1 MHRIGYIHCKCL
13 AIAIYIEIGPE
24 AFWEMSAEGSR
35 NMKNASAKKPIFVLE
50 EITKDF
56 PGVRALDKVSFEVNS
71 GEVHALVGENGAGKS
86 TLVKILAGLYRPDEG
101 VMYYEGSRIEA
112 ATPRQM
118 REFGISVIYQELNL
132 CGNLSVSANIF
143 LGRERVKYGGRF
155 VDEGRLRAESRKY
168 LQMLD
173 ADIDP
178 QTPVSR
184 LSIAQQQLVEIA
196 KALSYES
203 RVIIMDEPTSSLTLH
218 EVDKL
223 LDVTRQLK
231 ADGKA
236 IVFISHRL
244 EEISEIA
251 DTVTVLR
258 DGKLIGT
265 HPMRQLDTDRIV
277 GMMVGREVTH
287 GYAGPAVSRG
297 AREPLLAVRD
307 LSAPGSFRDVTF
319 ELYGGE
325 ILGLSGLVGAG
336 RTELVE
342 AIYGLRPIT
351 SGQVYLKGRPVTLR
365 SPGASISSG
374 IAMTSEDRKRKSLFL
389 NFRTR
394 ENVTISSLKDSV
406 VRFYVSGARERNVV
420 RKLTDLLNVTPGDPE
435 FMTVNMSGGNQ
446 QKVVLSKAL
455 ATEPEVLLMDEPTK
469 GIDVGAKAELYDI
482 MRALAQQ
489 GKGILCVSSEL
500 PEILGLCDRI
510 LVMSKGRL
518 VRGFLNSEATEEKIM
533 ALSV

>member
-1 MHRIGYIHCKCL
+1 L
-13 AIAIYIEIGPE
+13 PELLNWIESLQRPRERCREKAARGIPGE
-24 AFWEMSAEGSR
+24 ISMNMSA
-35 NMKNASAKKPIFVLE
+35 NNPIFVLE

-101 VMYYEGSRIEA
+101 VMYYQGDRIEA
-112 ATPRQM
+112 VGPRQM
-118 REFGISVIYQELNL
+118 CEMGISVIYQELNL
-132 CGNLSVSANIF
+132 CHNLSVAANIF
-143 LGRERVKYGGRF
+143 LGRERVKYGAGI
-155 VDEGRLRAESRKY
+155 VDEGGLQAESRKY

-178 QTPVSR
+178 AAPVSS
-184 LSIAQQQLVEIA
+184 LSIAAQQLVEIA

-203 RVIIMDEPTSSLTLH
+203 QVIIMDEPTSSLTLH

-223 LDVTRQLK
+223 LDVVRQLK

-244 EEISEIA
+244 EEISTIA

-265 HPMRQLDTDRIV
+265 HPMDQLDTDRIV

-287 GYAGPAVSRG
+287 EYPGPAASLG
-297 AREPLLAVRD
+297 DAEPLLAVKD
-307 LSAPGSFRDVTF
+307 LSSGDSFSGVTF
-319 ELYGGE
+319 ELYPGE

-336 RTELVE
+336 RTELLE

-351 SGQVYLKGRPVTLR
+351 SGQILLEGRQIAIA
-365 SPGASISSG
+365 SPGDAIGKG
-374 IAMTSEDRKRKSLFL
+374 IAMTSEDRKNKSLFL

-406 VRFYVSGARERNVV
+406 EHFYVSGPKERDIV
-420 RKLTDLLNVTPGDPE
+420 RKLTEQLNVTPGDPE

-455 ATEPEVLLMDEPTK
+455 GTEPRVLLMDEPTK
-469 GIDVGAKAELYDI
+469 GIDVGAKAELYEI
-482 MRALAQQ
+482 IRQLARE

-500 PEILGLCDRI
+500 LEILGLCDRI

-518 VRGFLNSEATEEKIM
+518 IRGFLNSEATEEKIM
-533 ALSV
+533 SLSV

>member
-1 MHRIGYIHCKCL
+1 MVSPTG
-13 AIAIYIEIGPE
+13 
-24 AFWEMSAEGSR
+24 M
-35 NMKNASAKKPIFVLE
+35 SAKKPIFILE
-50 EITKDF
+50 KITKDF

-86 TLVKILAGLYRPDEG
+86 TLVKILAGLYRPDAG
-101 VMYYEGSRIEA
+101 AMYYGGARIEA

-118 REFGISVIYQELNL
+118 REFGISVIYQELDL
-132 CGNLSVSANIF
+132 CHNLSVAANIF
-143 LGRERVKYGGRF
+143 LGRERVKYGAGF

-178 QTPVSR
+178 GTAVSR
-184 LSIAQQQLVEIA
+184 LSIAEQQLVEIA

-203 RVIIMDEPTSSLTLH
+203 RVIIMDEPTSSLTPH

-223 LDVTRQLK
+223 FDVIKQLK

-244 EEISEIA
+244 EEISVMA
-251 DTVTVLR
+251 DRVTVLR

-265 HPMRQLDTDRIV
+265 HPMAELDTDRIV
-277 GMMVGREVTH
+277 GMMVGRELKHEYVDR
-287 GYAGPAVSRG
+287 GVSTG
-297 AREPLLAVRD
+297 VGQPLLAVKD
-307 LSAPGSFRDVTF
+307 LSSGNSFREVTF
-319 ELYGGE
+319 ELYPGE

-351 SGQVYLKGRPVTLR
+351 SGEVYLKGRRVTVT

-374 IAMTSEDRKRKSLFL
+374 IGMTSEDRKHKSLFL

-406 VRFYVSGARERNVV
+406 VHFYVSSARERDVV
-420 RKLTDLLNVTPGDPE
+420 RKLTGLLNVTPPDPE

-469 GIDVGAKAELYDI
+469 GIDVGAKGELYDI
-482 MRALAQQ
+482 MRKLVQQ

-500 PEILGLCDRI
+500 AEILGLCDRI

-518 VRGFLNSEATEEKIM
+518 VGGFPNSEATEEKIM
-533 ALSV
+533 TLSL

>member
-1 MHRIGYIHCKCL
+1 M
-13 AIAIYIEIGPE
+13 
-24 AFWEMSAEGSR
+24 
-35 NMKNASAKKPIFVLE
+35 SAKKPIFVLE

-101 VMYYEGSRIEA
+101 DMYYRGARIEA

-118 REFGISVIYQELNL
+118 RELGISVIYQELNL
-132 CGNLSVSANIF
+132 CHNLSVAANIF
-143 LGRERVKYGGRF
+143 LGRERVKYGAGF

-178 QTPVSR
+178 QMAVSR
-184 LSIAQQQLVEIA
+184 LSIAEQQLVEIA

-223 LDVTRQLK
+223 FDVIKQLK

-244 EEISEIA
+244 DEISVIA

-265 HPMRQLDTDRIV
+265 HPMDELDTDRIV

-287 GYAGPAVSRG
+287 EYVDRGPSAGEG
-297 AREPLLAVRD
+297 EPLLAVED
-307 LSAPGSFRDVTF
+307 LSSGDSFREVTF

-351 SGQVYLKGRPVTLR
+351 TGQVYLKGRPVAVT
-365 SPGASISSG
+365 SPRDSIRNG
-374 IAMTSEDRKRKSLFL
+374 ISMTSEDRKHKSLFL

-406 VRFYVSGARERNVV
+406 EHFHVSRPKERDIV

-482 MRALAQQ
+482 MRKLADQ

-500 PEILGLCDRI
+500 LEVLGLCDRI

-518 VRGFLNSEATEEKIM
+518 VGELSNSEATEEKIM
-533 ALSV
+533 AMSV

>member
-1 MHRIGYIHCKCL
+1 MN
-13 AIAIYIEIGPE
+13 
-24 AFWEMSAEGSR
+24 MSD
-35 NMKNASAKKPIFVLE
+35 NNPIFVLE

-101 VMYYEGSRIEA
+101 VIYYQGDRIEA
-112 ATPRQM
+112 ITPKQM
-118 REFGISVIYQELNL
+118 CEFGISVIYQELNL
-132 CGNLSVSANIF
+132 CGNLSVAANIF
-143 LGRERVKYGGRF
+143 LGRERVKYGAGI
-155 VDEGRLRAESRKY
+155 VDEPTLRAESRKY

-178 QTPVSR
+178 SAPVSS
-184 LSIAQQQLVEIA
+184 LSIAEQQLVEIA

-223 LDVTRQLK
+223 LDVVRQLK

-244 EEISEIA
+244 EEISDIA

-265 HPMRQLDTDRIV
+265 HPMDDLDTDRIV

-287 GYAGPAVSRG
+287 EYAAPVAAPG
-297 AREPLLAVRD
+297 REPLLAVRD
-307 LSAPGSFRDVTF
+307 LTSGDSFSDVTF
-319 ELYGGE
+319 ELYPGE

-336 RTELVE
+336 RTELLE

-351 SGQVYLKGRPVTLR
+351 SGQVFLKGREVTLR
-365 SPGASISSG
+365 SPRDAIASG
-374 IAMTSEDRKRKSLFL
+374 IAMTSEDRKHKSLFL

-406 VRFYVSGARERNVV
+406 EHFYVSGPRERDIV
-420 RKLTDLLNVTPGDPE
+420 RKLTGRLNVTPGDPE
-435 FMTVNMSGGNQ
+435 FMTLNMSGGNQ

-482 MRALAQQ
+482 IRKLAKQ

>member
-1 MHRIGYIHCKCL
+1 
-13 AIAIYIEIGPE
+13 
-24 AFWEMSAEGSR
+24 MSD
-35 NMKNASAKKPIFVLE
+35 KNPIFVLE

-101 VMYYEGSRIEA
+101 VIYYQGDRIEA
-112 ATPRQM
+112 ITPRQM
-118 REFGISVIYQELNL
+118 CEFGISVIYQELDL
-132 CGNLSVSANIF
+132 CGNLSVAANIF
-143 LGRERVKYGGRF
+143 LGRERVKYGAGI
-155 VDEGRLRAESRKY
+155 VDESALRAESRKY
-168 LQMLD
+168 LRMLD

-178 QTPVSR
+178 AAPVST

-223 LDVTRQLK
+223 LDVVKQLK

-244 EEISEIA
+244 EEISLIA
-251 DTVTVLR
+251 DAVTVLR

-265 HPMRQLDTDRIV
+265 HPMDQLDTDRIV

-287 GYAGPAVSRG
+287 EYPGPAVSAAR
-297 AREPLLAVRD
+297 REPLLAVKD
-307 LSAPGSFRDVTF
+307 LSSGDSFRDVTF
-319 ELYGGE
+319 ELYPGE

-336 RTELVE
+336 RTELLE
-342 AIYGLRPIT
+342 AVYGLRPIT
-351 SGQVYLKGRPVTLR
+351 SGQVFLKGREVTIT
-365 SPGASISSG
+365 SPGDAIGSG
-374 IAMTSEDRKRKSLFL
+374 IAMTSENRKHKSLFL

-406 VRFYVSGARERNVV
+406 EHFYVSTPKERDIV
-420 RKLTDLLNVTPGDPE
+420 RNFTAQLNVTPPDPE

-482 MRALAQQ
+482 IRRLAQQ

-500 PEILGLCDRI
+500 LEILGLCDRI

-518 VRGFLNSEATEEKIM
+518 VGGFTNSEATEEKIM
-533 ALSV
+533 SLSV

>member
-1 MHRIGYIHCKCL
+1 
-13 AIAIYIEIGPE
+13 
-24 AFWEMSAEGSR
+24 
-35 NMKNASAKKPIFVLE
+35 
-50 EITKDF
+50 
-56 PGVRALDKVSFEVNS
+56 VSFEVNS

-101 VMYYEGSRIEA
+101 VMYYQGARIEA
-112 ATPRQM
+112 TGPRQM
-118 REFGISVIYQELNL
+118 CEFGISVIYQELNL
-132 CGNLSVSANIF
+132 CGNLSVAANIF
-143 LGRERVKYGGRF
+143 LGRERVKYRTGI
-155 VDEGRLRAESRKY
+155 VDEPALRTESQKY
-168 LQMLD
+168 LRMLD

-178 QTPVSR
+178 GTPVSR
-184 LSIAQQQLVEIA
+184 LSIAEQQLVEIA

-203 RVIIMDEPTSSLTLH
+203 RVIIMDEPTASLTLH

-223 LDVTRQLK
+223 LGVVEQLK

-236 IVFISHRL
+236 VVFISHRL
-244 EEISEIA
+244 EEISDIA

-265 HPMRQLDTDRIV
+265 HPMDQLDTDRIV

-287 GYAGPAVSRG
+287 EYAGPAASAG
-297 AREPLLAVRD
+297 TDQPLLAVKN
-307 LSAPGSFRDVTF
+307 LSSADSFSDVTF
-319 ELYGGE
+319 ELYPGE

-336 RTELVE
+336 RTELLE

-351 SGQVYLKGRPVTLR
+351 SGQVFLKGREVTIN
-365 SPGASISSG
+365 SPGKAIQNG
-374 IAMTSEDRKRKSLFL
+374 VAMTSEDRKHKSLFL

-394 ENVTISSLKDSV
+394 ENVTVSSLRDSV
-406 VRFYVSGARERNVV
+406 EHFYVSSAKEREIVE
-420 RKLTDLLNVTPGDPE
+420 KFTGQLNVTPPDPE
-435 FMTVNMSGGNQ
+435 FMTANMSGGNQ

-455 ATEPEVLLMDEPTK
+455 ATDPQVLLMDEPTK
-469 GIDVGAKAELYDI
+469 GIDVGAKAELYEI
-482 MRALAQQ
+482 IRKLAQQ
-489 GKGILCVSSEL
+489 GKGIMCVSSEL

>member
-1 MHRIGYIHCKCL
+1 MNMSEHN
-13 AIAIYIEIGPE
+13 AASIAQ
-24 AFWEMSAEGSR
+24 SR
-35 NMKNASAKKPIFVLE
+35 KKPIFVLE

-86 TLVKILAGLYRPDEG
+86 TLVKIMAGLYRPDGG
-101 VMYYEGSRIEA
+101 VIYYRGDRIQA
-112 ATPRQM
+112 ATPSQM
-118 REFGISVIYQELNL
+118 CEFGISVIYQELNL
-132 CGNLSVSANIF
+132 CGNLSVAGNIF
-143 LGRERVKYGGRF
+143 LGRERVKYGAGI
-155 VDEGRLRAESRKY
+155 VDESALRAESRKY
-168 LQMLD
+168 LEMLD

-178 QTPVSR
+178 STLVSR
-184 LSIAQQQLVEIA
+184 LSIAEQQLVEIA

-203 RVIIMDEPTSSLTLH
+203 QVIIMDEPTASLTLH

-223 LDVTRQLK
+223 FDVTRQLK

-244 EEISEIA
+244 EEISDIA

-265 HPMRQLDTDRIV
+265 HPMDQLDTDRIV
-277 GMMVGREVTH
+277 SMMVGREVTH
-287 GYAGPAVSRG
+287 EYAGPPATIDG
-297 AREPLLAVRD
+297 AEPLLAVKN
-307 LSAPGSFRDVTF
+307 LSSGDSFRDVTF
-319 ELYGGE
+319 ELYPGE
-325 ILGLSGLVGAG
+325 ILGISGLVGAG
-336 RTELVE
+336 RTELLE
-342 AIYGLRPIT
+342 AVYGLRPIT
-351 SGQVYLKGRPVTLR
+351 SGQVFLKGRKVSIT
-365 SPGASISSG
+365 SPPEAIRNGV
-374 IAMTSEDRKRKSLFL
+374 AMTSEDRKNKSLFL

-394 ENVTISSLKDSV
+394 ENVTISSLEDSV
-406 VRFYVSGARERNVV
+406 EQFYVSRRRELDVV
-420 RKLTDLLNVTPGDPE
+420 GKLTDRMNVTPGDPE
-435 FMTVNMSGGNQ
+435 FMTANMSGGNQ

-455 ATEPEVLLMDEPTK
+455 ATEPQVLLMDEPTR

-482 MRALAQQ
+482 IRQLARQ

-510 LVMSKGRL
+510 LVMSKGL
-518 VRGFLNSEATEEKIM
+518 LAGGFVNSEATEEKIM